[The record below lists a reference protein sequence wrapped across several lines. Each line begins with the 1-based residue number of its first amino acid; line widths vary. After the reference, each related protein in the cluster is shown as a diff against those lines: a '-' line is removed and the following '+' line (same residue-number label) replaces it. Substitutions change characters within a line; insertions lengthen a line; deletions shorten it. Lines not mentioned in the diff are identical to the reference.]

1 MPVVNTI
8 RTERRTVN
16 ARKFVQEV
24 PKFKKGDYVEVYS
37 GRMEGHEFVI
47 ADVRYNYDRS
57 KYEFF
62 YNWPLGG
69 EWYSADQLTKNE
81 YPKRGRG

>member
-8 RTERRTVN
+8 RTERRVVEE
-16 ARKFVQEV
+16 RRFIQDV

-47 ADVRYNYDRS
+47 ADVRYNYDRQD
-57 KYEFF
+57 YEFF
-62 YNWPLGG
+62 YNWPLGD
-69 EWYSADQLTKNE
+69 EWYVAGQLVKNS
-81 YPKRGRG
+81 YPSRSRR